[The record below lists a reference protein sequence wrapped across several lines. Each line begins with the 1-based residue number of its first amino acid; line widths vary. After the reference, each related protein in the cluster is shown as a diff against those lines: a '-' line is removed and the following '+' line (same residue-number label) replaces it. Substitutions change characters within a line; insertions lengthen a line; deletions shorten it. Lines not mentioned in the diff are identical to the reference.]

1 MKQLKK
7 FLLMLTCIGVL
18 ASVTACG
25 SNNDDNGAVKG
36 DGGTDNA
43 ATDNT
48 GDAYDNDTNTN
59 DATDGTGDGDGVMDD
74 HWLCQCDSK
83 ILHCFPEG
91 FHMLCTQ
98 LCKRHTERAA
108 VHPHKC
114 HCLLHRNRIY
124 FAEQLLDQRNCP

>member
-18 ASVTACG
+18 ASFTACG

-74 HWLCQCDSK
+74 IGDGIKKGADDLEKD
-83 ILHCFPEG
+83 LDG
-91 FHMLCTQ
+91 D
-98 LCKRHTERAA
+98 AD
-108 VHPHKC
+108 
-114 HCLLHRNRIY
+114 NRTDNNDRTDNNTNN
-124 FAEQLLDQRNCP
+124 Q